1 MHPQILIFMLIP
13 ALSSKELFPSKVKV
27 RNLLIVGQNYWLSRR
42 DIASIED
49 TVDSKF
55 LMITL
60 CIKGANIGIGGTGL
74 MN

>member
-1 MHPQILIFMLIP
+1 M
-13 ALSSKELFPSKVKV
+13 